1 MACNYNNCGRLCPRF
16 TTSTTITLTDG
27 TLVINIPGTITYQDG
42 CKYCLALAQTI
53 PTGTPIDAPV
63 VVTVGDGTVEF
74 PLLSRCGAQVLAAQL
89 ATRTRYPVR
98 VSTTATGGS
107 LTVLRCLPEVDSVTL
122 AALNDAAAAG
132 GGGGA

>member
-1 MACNYNNCGRLCPRF
+1 MSCRSNECGRLCPRF
-16 TTSTTITLTDG
+16 TTSTTITLTAG
-27 TLVINIPGTITYQDG
+27 TLVINVPDTISYQDG
-42 CKYCLALAQTI
+42 CKYCIALAQNI

-63 VVTVGDGTVEF
+63 VVTIGAGTTQF
-74 PLLSRCGAQVLAAQL
+74 PLLSRCGGQVLAAQL

-107 LTVLRCLPEVDSVTL
+107 FTVTRCLPEVDSVTL

-132 GGGGA
+132 GGGA